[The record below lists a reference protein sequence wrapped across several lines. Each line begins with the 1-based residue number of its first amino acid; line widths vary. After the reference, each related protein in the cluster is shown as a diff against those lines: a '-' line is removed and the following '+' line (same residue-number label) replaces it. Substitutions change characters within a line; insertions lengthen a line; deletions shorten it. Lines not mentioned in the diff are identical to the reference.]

1 MSDSQKKILDM
12 LAKKKISVDEAQR
25 LLSLI
30 EPEEGRATKTPGGA
44 SGQKRNAKYLRVT
57 IHPNPEAG
65 AGAEGDRV
73 NVRVPITLIR
83 AGMKFTSL
91 IPTDASDKVN
101 EALREKGIDFDV
113 RNLKEEDFEEL
124 LEALS
129 DLEVDVQSG
138 KEKVH
143 VYVE

>member
-1 MSDSQKKILDM
+1 MSDNQKKILDM
-12 LAKKKISVDEAQR
+12 LAEKKISVDEAQR
-25 LLSLI
+25 LLSLL
-30 EPEEGRATKTPGGA
+30 EPQKDTEARTPGDT
-44 SGQKRNAKYLRVT
+44 SGKKPNARYFRVVVE
-57 IHPNPEAG
+57 PKAG
-65 AGAEGDRV
+65 AGAEVERV
-73 NVRVPITLIR
+73 NVRVPIALIR
-83 AGMKFTSL
+83 AGMKLTSL
-91 IPTDASDKVN
+91 IPAQASDQVN

-138 KEKVH
+138 QEKVH

>member
-1 MSDSQKKILDM
+1 MNDNQRRILDM
-12 LAKKKISVDEAQR
+12 LAEKKISVDEAQR

-30 EPEEGRATKTPGGA
+30 EPQKEAETKIPGGA
-44 SGQKRNAKYLRVT
+44 SEKKRDSKYFRVVVQ
-57 IHPNPEAG
+57 PSAE
-65 AGAEGDRV
+65 AGAEGERV
-73 NVRVPITLIR
+73 NVRVPIALIR
-83 AGMKFTSL
+83 AGIKLTSL
-91 IPTDASDKVN
+91 IPAHASDKVN

-124 LEALS
+124 LEALH
-129 DLEVDVQSG
+129 DFEVVVQSS

>member
-25 LLSLI
+25 LLSLVGS
-30 EPEEGRATKTPGGA
+30 EEGGGAKSGGA
-44 SGQKRNAKYLRVT
+44 SRPKRDAKYLRIV
-57 IHPNPEAG
+57 IQPNPG
-65 AGAEGDRV
+65 ADDDADVARV
-73 NVRVPITLIR
+73 NVRVPVTLIR

-91 IPTDASDKVN
+91 IPEDASEQVN
-101 EALREKGIDFDV
+101 EALRKKGIDFDV
-113 RNLKEEDFEEL
+113 RNLKEEDLEEL

-129 DLEVDVQSG
+129 DLEVDVQKG